1 MPYFQDKKGNLPE
14 MGGCRCYFR
23 DCRVSSYRNPGA
35 HFFHLPLKD
44 TERNKLWVKYAKLEA
59 MMDYPFSRKKNIVL
73 CSRHFRDECFMNYK
87 KDKLTAKAVPTLHRL
102 SKDKALDYELDLENG
117 VLVTIPEPQY
127 KHLIPPPEFECSLSL
142 DNDEYLWEMLMEAE
156 KRSSGE
162 ETIANTEKDDE
173 DSMAVIEAFEDII
186 DSSAASTNVLQSD
199 ESNKLETT
207 QTSLLKRSNKISL
220 EEEGDDTVLHVYKRI
235 KTLNNSQRLGSTSNS
250 QTAETTFELDNLN
263 NKTTTIINHQIIG
276 ADGNIWI
283 EQESYNI
290 AKNGAD
296 YEFIEISNDEHHV
309 VSNADIEKPNIS
321 LDVADEDTEDIPFEE
336 EQCNSEQCL
345 SKIQEMEYTNS
356 LLMEEKTNLENDL
369 LSCQTENNLNQQ
381 RISALDLELISLKT
395 ENENLRKQ
403 LNQTQSSS
411 DEMESSIK
419 EKYERQ
425 LEAEQVRNTRVQ
437 QQVMNLQRSLDL
449 VKQQLAD
456 AKANLCSVQKEN
468 ADTQNEKIEMLKQQT
483 ETNHKLQILQEK
495 YDKMTME
502 HCLLEKNHS
511 LLQSSHAKL
520 KEDYT
525 KLESQQNQVS
535 TVTTS
540 NNNLKKEYSPQA
552 VAKQANA
559 ILSANS
565 LTKAQLF
572 NGIKR
577 YISSSMLALLRMEMF
592 GSTDREWKPDERQV
606 SVDLLRLGE
615 SVYKYFTDE
624 WRLRL
629 PGLRDV
635 HIWLSQA
642 VNLDEEEDL

>member
-1 MPYFQDKKGNLPE
+1 MKTEKEYLPE

-87 KDKLTAKAVPTLHRL
+87 KDKLTAKAVPTLYRL

-156 KRSSGE
+156 RRNAGE
-162 ETIANTEKDDE
+162 ETIANTEEDEE
-173 DSMAVIEAFEDII
+173 DSMQLMEAFENLI
-186 DSSAASTNVLQSD
+186 DSSAASTDVLQSD
-199 ESNKLETT
+199 DCNKLETAR
-207 QTSLLKRSNKISL
+207 TSLLKRSNKISL

-235 KTLNNSQRLGSTSNS
+235 KPLNHSQRLGSTSNS

-263 NKTTTIINHQIIG
+263 SKTTTIINHQIIG

-296 YEFIEISNDEHHV
+296 YEFIEISNDEHQV
-309 VSNADIEKPNIS
+309 VSNADIEKPTIS
-321 LDVADEDTEDIPFEE
+321 MDEAYEDTDGIPSAE

-356 LLMEEKTNLENDL
+356 LLMEEKTNLETDL
-369 LSCQTENNLNQQ
+369 LSCQTENSLNQQ
-381 RISALDLELISLKT
+381 RISALNSEIIALKT
-395 ENENLRKQ
+395 ENENLRKH
-403 LNQTQSSS
+403 LNQAQSSS

-419 EKYERQ
+419 EKYELQ

-437 QQVMNLQRSLDL
+437 QQVTNLQRSLDL
-449 VKQQLAD
+449 MKQQLAD
-456 AKANLCSVQKEN
+456 AKANLCSVQKEKEN
-468 ADTQNEKIEMLKQQT
+468 TQNEKIGLLKQQT
-483 ETNHKLQILQEK
+483 ESDHKLQILQEK
-495 YDKMTME
+495 YDNMAME
-502 HCLLEKNHS
+502 HRLLEKNHS

-520 KEDYT
+520 KDDYT

-540 NNNLKKEYSPQA
+540 INSSPQA

-565 LTKAQLF
+565 LSKAQLF

-606 SVDLLRLGE
+606 SLDLLRLGE